1 MPAMTA
7 AEMEYREFLCDRV
20 MLVQEASGIGKQRFA
35 HSIGISAPILSDYA
49 NYRSSPSHAVLS
61 AICSIYGVPQDF
73 SFIAMPRLPG
83 IVRWCGRL
91 LALAQAKAKRAS
103 KAA

>member
-35 HSIGISAPILSDYA
+35 HSIGISAPILSGYA
-49 NYRSSPSHAVLS
+49 NYRTSPSHAVLS
-61 AICSIYGVPQDF
+61 AICSVYGVP
-73 SFIAMPRLPG
+73 PG
-83 IVRWCGRL
+83 FFFHHDAQTTGNSPLVRKL
-91 LALAQAKAKRAS
+91 LALAQAKAKQAS